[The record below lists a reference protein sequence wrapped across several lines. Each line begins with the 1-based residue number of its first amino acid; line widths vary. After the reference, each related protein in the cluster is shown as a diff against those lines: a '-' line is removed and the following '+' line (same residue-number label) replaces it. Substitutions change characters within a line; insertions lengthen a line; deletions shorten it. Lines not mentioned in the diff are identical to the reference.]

1 MIWEPGIY
9 PNTTMGQY
17 RAIDA
22 VNASALKY
30 ARRSMEHVKAAL
42 DGKMGIDTPATDFGT
57 LGHSFVLEP
66 DTIDQHYILDPGP
79 EAFRTAKGEV
89 PASHRSTLA
98 FKEWVKA
105 QLPKKVVTG
114 EDFARAKHLAEAVN
128 GCRRAREMLG
138 DSGRN
143 ECVIIWRDPATQVLC
158 KCRVDRLRDTW
169 ILDLKTTTDA
179 SFVFERQIS
188 KLDYILQAAF
198 YRRGAAEIDGVVRR
212 VGLIA
217 VESEYPFGVRAAP
230 FDDAQLDEADLR
242 INAYLQQVRTCQLS
256 DVWPGYESPEAWR
269 AADWVNEGF
278 EPTDFEDVTSEETAG
293 VW

>member
-1 MIWEPGIY
+1 MIWAPGLY

-17 RAIDA
+17 RAIEA
-22 VNASALKY
+22 VNASALKH

-42 DGKMGIDTPATDFGT
+42 DGRMGSDTPSTDFGT

-66 DTIDQHYILDPGP
+66 DTIDQHYVIDPGA
-79 EAFRTAKGEV
+79 ESFRTSKGEV
-89 PASHRSTLA
+89 PANHRATLA
-98 FKEWVKA
+98 FKEWCKA
-105 QLPKKVVTG
+105 QVPKKVVNG
-114 EDFARAKHLAEAVN
+114 EDFARARFLADAVQA
-128 GCRRAREMLG
+128 CKRAREMLG
-138 DSGRN
+138 DAGQN
-143 ECVIIWRDPATQVLC
+143 ECVVIWIDPATGVLC
-158 KCRVDRLRDTW
+158 KCRVDRLRDGW
-169 ILDLKTTTDA
+169 ILDLKTTRDA
-179 SFVFERQIS
+179 GFVFERQIS
-188 KLDYILQAAF
+188 TLDYILQAAF
-198 YRRGAAEIDGVVRR
+198 YRRGAAQIDGIVRR

-230 FDDAQLDEADLR
+230 FDDAQLDEADQR

-278 EPTDFEDVTSEETAG
+278 EPSGFDDVVTPETAH